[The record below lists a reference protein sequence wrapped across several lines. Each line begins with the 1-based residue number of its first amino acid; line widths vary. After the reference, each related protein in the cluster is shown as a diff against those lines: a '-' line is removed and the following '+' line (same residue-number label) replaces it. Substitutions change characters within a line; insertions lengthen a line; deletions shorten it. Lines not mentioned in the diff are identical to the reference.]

1 MFISSHAN
9 VYFNAKKVEFLYFS
23 EYNIHWNINILFFFL
38 RSREMKLFFENDCNL
53 LIQNDSWKKY
63 SFNSYFAGLFREP

>member
-53 LIQNDSWKKY
+53 LI
-63 SFNSYFAGLFREP
+63 